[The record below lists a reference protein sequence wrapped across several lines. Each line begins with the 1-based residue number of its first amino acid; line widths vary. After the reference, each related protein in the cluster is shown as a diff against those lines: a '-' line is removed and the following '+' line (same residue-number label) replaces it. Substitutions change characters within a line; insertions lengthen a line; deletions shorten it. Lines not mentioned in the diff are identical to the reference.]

1 MRIEAFLNINEHD
14 FYSKKF
20 NILIGISLGN
30 KYFSEENIKNYLLW
44 ALENTKDKVAI
55 LIPDK
60 IHSVNY
66 EVKSRYSKG
75 RAEKLALREGKKIK
89 NFCENTLSQI
99 NPEKWALVEIL
110 SWENIETDEHN
121 NMAVVLREEFGK
133 NKKFK
138 NLIIEIVKESI
149 QSTGLTDFDYEK
161 LSAYPLEELPI
172 LISGIEY
179 RGTRYNLLP
188 YPGVSKIDHLAIDL
202 QEGKNFPEITEKLNI
217 KEKLGLV
224 EVYV

>member
-89 NFCENTLSQI
+89 NFCENILSQI